1 MKKSAHLP
9 VVLVVLAACCLAG
22 CFDIEQSVTLN
33 RDLSGKAG
41 FTMTVNMEPMV
52 LFMVNMQRGMQGKTG
67 DPTPAE
73 IAEAKKE
80 FLAQK
85 KEKDDAGN
93 FAARKAEA
101 VKHLPPG
108 VQLLD
113 AKVDDQGMKMVVHML
128 FGFDDISKLAA
139 INFPEDKPAGAEGK
153 GAGPRNPMSQ
163 PFAGLHVKDEG
174 KTILLTAEAMDPVAK
189 QQTETPDLTPEM
201 KQQMEAA
208 FQGFRIAWK
217 VEAPFDVVESN
228 ATRREGHTLYWEY
241 DLPALE
247 KLARE
252 KKSPEALR
260 VRFRK

>member
-1 MKKSAHLP
+1 MKKSVRLP
-9 VVLVVLAACCLAG
+9 VVLVILAACSLAG

-73 IAEAKKE
+73 IADAKKE
-80 FLAQK
+80 FLAQR
-85 KEKDDAGN
+85 KEKDDAGK
-93 FAARKAEA
+93 FEAQKAEA

-108 VQLLD
+108 VELLD
-113 AKVDDQGMKMVVHML
+113 ARIDDQGLKMVVHML

-139 INFPEDKPAGAEGK
+139 INFPDDKADGK
-153 GAGPRNPMSQ
+153 GTGPRNPMSQ
-163 PFAGLHVKDEG
+163 PFAGLRVKDEG
-174 KTILLTAEAMDPVAK
+174 KTILLTGEAMDPVAK
-189 QQTETPDLTPEM
+189 QQAETPDLTPEM
-201 KQQMEAA
+201 KTQMEAA
-208 FQGFRIAWK
+208 FKGFRIAWK
-217 VEAPFDVVESN
+217 VDAPFDVVESN
-228 ATRREGHTLYWEY
+228 ATRRSGHTLYWEY

-247 KLARE
+247 KLASE

-260 VRFRK
+260 VRFKK